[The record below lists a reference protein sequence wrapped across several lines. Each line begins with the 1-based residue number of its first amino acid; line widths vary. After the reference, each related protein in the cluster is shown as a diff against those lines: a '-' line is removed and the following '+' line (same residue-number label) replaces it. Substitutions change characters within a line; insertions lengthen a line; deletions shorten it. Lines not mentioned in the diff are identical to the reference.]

1 MTPNPNNK
9 PDPGNPGNPGIPD
22 ASAAQVATTDAHQ
35 LVLVKHGKRYV
46 FACPPGGE
54 ADLMAQMAT
63 LIHDPTND
71 LTWFDAAL
79 LCHQMGQRMG
89 DRLSHLHNKQ
99 SA

>member
-1 MTPNPNNK
+1 MTPNPSDS
-9 PDPGNPGNPGIPD
+9 PTPSGD
-22 ASAAQVATTDAHQ
+22 APAATTDEQQ

-54 ADLMAQMAT
+54 ADLMAQMTA

-79 LCHQMGQRMG
+79 LCHQMGERMG
-89 DRLSHLHNKQ
+89 DRLTRMHTAK